1 MSPELSGTAG
11 NLFRHPPFLFF
22 FTARGF
28 SKFCYQIGAV
38 AVGWQVYELTNSALD
53 LGLVGLAQF
62 IPMAMLVFVA
72 GHAADQ
78 IRSQTRGSDFA
89 AHSRGRGRFSGLGQL
104 CRLAERD

>member
-72 GHAADQ
+72 GHAADRFDRRRVVQ
-78 IRSQTRGSDFA
+78 ISQT
-89 AHSRGRGRFSGLGQL
+89 HSRGRGRFSGLGQL